1 MVAPNFE
8 MDCLYLGSLIFT
20 IITFLDFII
29 IEIILKLG
37 VFTLGK
43 KWLRCFMIFS
53 LAAEAVSVYL
63 YNVLENGALIFF
75 TTMAITWMFWNPLYY
90 FMLIEQNYYWMSD
103 RLKRNLF
110 IALGFFCIWV
120 GFVGIVLVLVG
131 LEFIHEKYMEI
142 VHIFDMILL
151 VQLVS
156 TEIFINFNVYK
167 ISRDKIRNIST
178 KTWRTVQ
185 FSLFVCTFCTALDI
199 VFIVLENLGRYD
211 IAYQLKTSS
220 FALKIVFE
228 CMCFQFIKGLVFSLH

>member
-20 IITFLDFII
+20 IITFLDFIL
-29 IEIILKLG
+29 IETILKLG

-53 LAAEAVSVYL
+53 LVVEA
-63 YNVLENGALIFF
+63 
-75 TTMAITWMFWNPLYY
+75 MFWNPLYY

-103 RLKRNLF
+103 RLKRNLY

-120 GFVGIVLVLVG
+120 GFVGVVLVLVG

-142 VHIFDMILL
+142 VHIFDMVLL

-156 TEIFINFNVYK
+156 TEIFINLNVYK
-167 ISRDKIRNIST
+167 ISKVKIRSMSIRM
-178 KTWRTVQ
+178 WRTVQ
-185 FSLFVCTFCTALDI
+185 LSLFVCTFCTALDI